1 MADTFRVT
9 DIRQSFGTV
18 GNRLVPVVVVSY
30 ETVAGTTGEVEIPKS
45 QFSAET
51 ARAVI
56 EAEVAEQLKLLS
68 PGA

>member
-45 QFSAET
+45 KWT
-51 ARAVI
+51 TR
-56 EAEVAEQLKLLS
+56 
-68 PGA
+68 PR